1 MTEHEDKHRKTLKQR
16 WNKVTG
22 SESNNN
28 EFDGLD
34 GQLPGF
40 PGYLLRQAREEKD
53 LSQMKIARELHL
65 TSRVLEGLETDDFT
79 HVNSPIFARG
89 YIRSYSRYLGLDPDA
104 MVAEY
109 DAVYGSPDHSK
120 KPISVVR
127 HVDEQARPGD
137 TWVKLVS
144 VLIVLALL
152 GASWWWWQGQQDTVA
167 PTSVGE
173 VTVQDSQ
180 GADVSANLPE
190 DEVLDLQLGDLS
202 RDIGSVGATDEAPV
216 APVLSEPALE
226 VQPVAEPEPVAEPL
240 VVEPVV
246 PVAEVPA
253 VAATT
258 APAAEA
264 AISVAPGQG
273 LLVIEFVDDCWVE
286 IQDANG
292 VMVLADLKSSGQV
305 ISMAIDAPAQVL
317 LGRASAVSN
326 FDFAQRDIDLEPHTR
341 KDIARVTLEL

>member
-1 MTEHEDKHRKTLKQR
+1 
-16 WNKVTG
+16 VTG

-40 PGYLLRQAREEKD
+40 PGYLLRQAREEKA

-65 TSRVLEGLETDDFT
+65 TSRVLDGLETDDFT

-89 YIRSYSRYLGLDPDA
+89 YIRSYSRYLGLDPDL

-120 KPISVVR
+120 KPMSVVR

-144 VLIVLALL
+144 VVIVLALL

-173 VTVQDSQ
+173 VTVQDRQ
-180 GADVSANLPE
+180 GEDVSASLPE

-202 RDIGSVGATDEAPV
+202 NDIGAVGATDETPAVPV
-216 APVLSEPALE
+216 VSEPVVEA
-226 VQPVAEPEPVAEPL
+226 QPEAEPEAEPKPAAEPEAL
-240 VVEPVV
+240 LPTAPVEE
-246 PVAEVPA
+246 VAA
-253 VAATT
+253 VAATKVAAANT
-258 APAAEA
+258 A
-264 AISVAPGQG
+264 IDVAPGQG

-286 IQDANG
+286 IQDGNG

-305 ISMAIDAPAQVL
+305 INMAIQAPAQVL

-326 FDFAQRDIDLEPHTR
+326 IDFAQRDIDLEPHTR

>member
-1 MTEHEDKHRKTLKQR
+1 MTEHDDKNRKTLKQR

-40 PGYLLRQAREEKD
+40 PGYLLRQAREEKA

-65 TSRVLEGLETDDFT
+65 TSRVLDGLETDDFT

-89 YIRSYSRYLGLDPDA
+89 YIRSYSRYLGLDPDL

-120 KPISVVR
+120 KPMSVVR

-144 VLIVLALL
+144 VVIVLALL

-180 GADVSANLPE
+180 GEDVSASLPE

-202 RDIGSVGATDEAPV
+202 NDIGAVGATDETPAVPV
-216 APVLSEPALE
+216 VSEPVVEA
-226 VQPVAEPEPVAEPL
+226 QPEAEPKPAAEPEALVPTAPVE
-240 VVEPVV
+240 E
-246 PVAEVPA
+246 VAA
-253 VAATT
+253 VAATKV
-258 APAAEA
+258 AAA
-264 AISVAPGQG
+264 NSAIDVAPGQG

-286 IQDANG
+286 IQDGNG

-305 ISMAIDAPAQVL
+305 INMAIQAPAQVL

-326 FDFAQRDIDLEPHTR
+326 IDFAQRDIDLEPHTR